1 MMPLFYII
9 HQSFIQ
15 SFLRTLGVTSDVAD
29 TTKIQKA
36 TFDALDEQLYP
47 IELSGQCFANAKT
60 LLLAI
65 LQNDLS
71 ISANEFA
78 KHLAKQSVYQSWIN
92 FTVYGR
98 YVERSFQAFYQQE
111 KDDFNMEMS
120 GLLLQELKRHTRC
133 LPKNQVLFASGF
145 SQKQLSQRQLGQKQ
159 LDRLAG
165 EHRLLNV
172 TVNPAF
178 AVAQADGDTSTTVK
192 VINMFCVASTGVL
205 AVAIKPRQLTNQRHR
220 NELLIV
226 DFKQLRLQQEQRLTT
241 TNGEYVVKF
250 YQIS

>member
-1 MMPLFYII
+1 M
-9 HQSFIQ
+9 
-15 SFLRTLGVTSDVAD
+15 
-29 TTKIQKA
+29 
-36 TFDALDEQLYP
+36 
-47 IELSGQCFANAKT
+47 
-60 LLLAI
+60 
-65 LQNDLS
+65 
-71 ISANEFA
+71 
-78 KHLAKQSVYQSWIN
+78 
-92 FTVYGR
+92 
-98 YVERSFQAFYQQE
+98 
-111 KDDFNMEMS
+111 
-120 GLLLQELKRHTRC
+120 
-133 LPKNQVLFASGF
+133 LFASGF
-145 SQKQLSQRQLGQKQ
+145 SQKQLSQKQ
-159 LDRLAG
+159 LDCLAG

-178 AVAQADGDTSTTVK
+178 AVAQADGDTSTVK

>member
-145 SQKQLSQRQLGQKQ
+145 SQKKLSQRQ

>member
-65 LQNDLS
+65 LS

-145 SQKQLSQRQLGQKQ
+145 SQKQLSQKK

>member
-65 LQNDLS
+65 LKNDLS

-92 FTVYGR
+92 FTVYGC

-145 SQKQLSQRQLGQKQ
+145 SQKQLSQKQLSQRQ

-226 DFKQLRLQQEQRLTT
+226 GFKQLRLQQEQRLTT

>member
-65 LQNDLS
+65 LKNDLS

-78 KHLAKQSVYQSWIN
+78 KHLAKQSVYQIWIN

-145 SQKQLSQRQLGQKQ
+145 SQKQL
-159 LDRLAG
+159 DRLAG
-165 EHRLLNV
+165 EHRLLKV

-178 AVAQADGDTSTTVK
+178 AVAQADGNTSTTVK

>member
-145 SQKQLSQRQLGQKQ
+145 SQKQL
-159 LDRLAG
+159 DRLAG
-165 EHRLLNV
+165 EHRLLKV

-178 AVAQADGDTSTTVK
+178 AVAQADGNTSTVK

>member
-145 SQKQLSQRQLGQKQ
+145 SQKQLSQKKFGQKQ

-178 AVAQADGDTSTTVK
+178 AVAQADGDTSTVK

>member
-15 SFLRTLGVTSDVAD
+15 SFLRTLGVTNDVAD

-65 LQNDLS
+65 LKNDLS

-120 GLLLQELKRHTRC
+120 GLLLQELKHHTRC

-145 SQKQLSQRQLGQKQ
+145 SQKQ

>member
-98 YVERSFQAFYQQE
+98 YVERSFQAFYQQD

-120 GLLLQELKRHTRC
+120 GLLLHELKHHARY
-133 LPKNQVLFASGF
+133 LPKGQVLFASGF
-145 SQKQLSQRQLGQKQ
+145 SQKQ

-178 AVAQADGDTSTTVK
+178 AVAQADGDTSTVK

-205 AVAIKPRQLTNQRHR
+205 AVAIKLRQLTNQRHR

>member
-98 YVERSFQAFYQQE
+98 YVERSFQAFYQQD

>member
-98 YVERSFQAFYQQE
+98 YVERSFQVFYQQE

-145 SQKQLSQRQLGQKQ
+145 SQKQL
-159 LDRLAG
+159 DRLAG
-165 EHRLLNV
+165 EHRLLKV

-178 AVAQADGDTSTTVK
+178 AVAQADGNTSTVK

>member
-29 TTKIQKA
+29 TIKIQKA

-65 LQNDLS
+65 LKNDLS

-145 SQKQLSQRQLGQKQ
+145 SQKQL
-159 LDRLAG
+159 DCLAG

>member
-178 AVAQADGDTSTTVK
+178 AVA
-192 VINMFCVASTGVL
+192 STGVL

>member
-145 SQKQLSQRQLGQKQ
+145 SQKQLSQKQLGQKQ